1 MTRARTPI
9 EAAVGK
15 LISAVQHEWGT
26 EVGEPYAQE
35 SEAVMDSCHTLLQ
48 AAKTGGL
55 SRLLGTSTVTEY
67 LGSQWVASHPNVKP
81 FIQTLEAV
89 AIYEHNA

>member
-1 MTRARTPI
+1 MTRERTPI
-9 EAAVGK
+9 EAAAGK

-26 EVGEPYAQE
+26 EVGEPCAQE

-55 SRLLGTSTVTEY
+55 SRVLGTTTVTEF
-67 LGSQWVASHPNVKP
+67 LGSQWVASHPNVQP
-81 FIQTLEAV
+81 FIQALEAV
-89 AIYEHNA
+89 AIGEHNA